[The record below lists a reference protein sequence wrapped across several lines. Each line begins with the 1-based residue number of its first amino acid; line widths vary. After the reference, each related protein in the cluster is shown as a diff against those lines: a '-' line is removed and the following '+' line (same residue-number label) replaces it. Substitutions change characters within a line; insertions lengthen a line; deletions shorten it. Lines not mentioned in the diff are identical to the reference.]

1 MRNMQKSSNIL
12 YIMSLRKSTRFT
24 LIELLVVIAIIAILA
39 SMLLP
44 ALNQAR
50 EKAKATSC
58 VNNLRQQFLGI
69 QNYYEAFDDMLMPYV
84 NMTAPD
90 GRGGYSYNQPGSW
103 WVNSLIPA
111 ITVDT
116 RWGKEANRWLY
127 GPGMS
132 ICPSSRPVED
142 KVANNEGG
150 KGWDQMMH
158 RSYGINYA
166 VSWSQVASEYNAAD
180 NRRRIRNG
188 MRMLLVVTV
197 GLMLLMFL
205 AQGNKV
211 FTLMLWI
218 FSMFAVAA
226 YLIAVEYADYEL
238 QKKLEQ
244 ITQME
249 LESMGA
255 LLELPELPRMP
266 RLPDRRYH
274 GRREET
280 TANIVIESEPVS
292 AEDAQEPISEE
303 SYSVEDI
310 LQEVHGQTPQEQKPQ
325 ETQKRQ
331 ETQKAQNVQE
341 AQKMPQDGAVDSA
354 QLLEGL
360 LRDPQKLAGD
370 LELLTRALQGLSD
383 DLRRAAA
390 QQEEVD
396 R

>member
-1 MRNMQKSSNIL
+1 MTTEREYQEL
-12 YIMSLRKSTRFT
+12 YDRLLDEVRT
-24 LIELLVVIAIIAILA
+24 LHK
-39 SMLLP
+39 
-44 ALNQAR
+44 N
-50 EKAKATSC
+50 
-58 VNNLRQQFLGI
+58 
-69 QNYYEAFDDMLMPYV
+69 
-84 NMTAPD
+84 
-90 GRGGYSYNQPGSW
+90 
-103 WVNSLIPA
+103 
-111 ITVDT
+111 
-116 RWGKEANRWLY
+116 
-127 GPGMS
+127 
-132 ICPSSRPVED
+132 
-142 KVANNEGG
+142 
-150 KGWDQMMH
+150 
-158 RSYGINYA
+158 
-166 VSWSQVASEYNAAD
+166 

-249 LESMGA
+249 QESMGA

-292 AEDAQEPISEE
+292 AEDAQEPLAEE

-310 LQEVHGQTPQEQKPQ
+310 LQEVHGQTPQQQKPQEQKPQ
-325 ETQKRQ
+325 EAQKRQ
-331 ETQKAQNVQE
+331 ETQKAQNVQ
-341 AQKMPQDGAVDSA
+341 KIPQGGAVDSA

>member
-1 MRNMQKSSNIL
+1 MTTEREYQEL
-12 YIMSLRKSTRFT
+12 YDRLLDEVRT
-24 LIELLVVIAIIAILA
+24 LHK
-39 SMLLP
+39 
-44 ALNQAR
+44 N
-50 EKAKATSC
+50 
-58 VNNLRQQFLGI
+58 
-69 QNYYEAFDDMLMPYV
+69 
-84 NMTAPD
+84 
-90 GRGGYSYNQPGSW
+90 
-103 WVNSLIPA
+103 
-111 ITVDT
+111 
-116 RWGKEANRWLY
+116 
-127 GPGMS
+127 
-132 ICPSSRPVED
+132 
-142 KVANNEGG
+142 
-150 KGWDQMMH
+150 
-158 RSYGINYA
+158 
-166 VSWSQVASEYNAAD
+166 

-292 AEDAQEPISEE
+292 TEDAREPMAEE

-310 LQEVHGQTPQEQKPQ
+310 LQEVHGQTPQQQKPQ
-325 ETQKRQ
+325 ETQNRQ
-331 ETQKAQNVQE
+331 DTQKAQNVQE
-341 AQKMPQDGAVDSA
+341 AQNVRKMPQGGAIDSA

>member
-1 MRNMQKSSNIL
+1 MTTKREYQEL
-12 YIMSLRKSTRFT
+12 YDRLLDEVRT
-24 LIELLVVIAIIAILA
+24 LHK
-39 SMLLP
+39 
-44 ALNQAR
+44 N
-50 EKAKATSC
+50 
-58 VNNLRQQFLGI
+58 
-69 QNYYEAFDDMLMPYV
+69 
-84 NMTAPD
+84 
-90 GRGGYSYNQPGSW
+90 
-103 WVNSLIPA
+103 
-111 ITVDT
+111 
-116 RWGKEANRWLY
+116 
-127 GPGMS
+127 
-132 ICPSSRPVED
+132 
-142 KVANNEGG
+142 
-150 KGWDQMMH
+150 
-158 RSYGINYA
+158 
-166 VSWSQVASEYNAAD
+166 

-249 LESMGA
+249 QESMGA
-255 LLELPELPRMP
+255 LLELPELPELPRMP

-310 LQEVHGQTPQEQKPQ
+310 LQEVHGQTPQQQKPQ
-325 ETQKRQ
+325 EAQKRQ
-331 ETQKAQNVQE
+331 ETQKAQNVQ
-341 AQKMPQDGAVDSA
+341 KMPQGGAVDSA

-390 QQEEVD
+390 QQEEVG

>member
-1 MRNMQKSSNIL
+1 VTTEREYQEL
-12 YIMSLRKSTRFT
+12 YDRLLDEVRT
-24 LIELLVVIAIIAILA
+24 LHK
-39 SMLLP
+39 
-44 ALNQAR
+44 N
-50 EKAKATSC
+50 
-58 VNNLRQQFLGI
+58 
-69 QNYYEAFDDMLMPYV
+69 
-84 NMTAPD
+84 
-90 GRGGYSYNQPGSW
+90 
-103 WVNSLIPA
+103 
-111 ITVDT
+111 
-116 RWGKEANRWLY
+116 
-127 GPGMS
+127 
-132 ICPSSRPVED
+132 
-142 KVANNEGG
+142 
-150 KGWDQMMH
+150 
-158 RSYGINYA
+158 
-166 VSWSQVASEYNAAD
+166 

-292 AEDAQEPISEE
+292 AEDAQEPLTEE

-325 ETQKRQ
+325 ETQERQ
-331 ETQKAQNVQE
+331 ETQEAQNVREAQNVQ
-341 AQKMPQDGAVDSA
+341 KMPQGGAVDSA
-354 QLLEGL
+354 QLLEDL

>member
-1 MRNMQKSSNIL
+1 MTTEREYQEL
-12 YIMSLRKSTRFT
+12 YDRLLDEVRT
-24 LIELLVVIAIIAILA
+24 LHK
-39 SMLLP
+39 
-44 ALNQAR
+44 N
-50 EKAKATSC
+50 
-58 VNNLRQQFLGI
+58 
-69 QNYYEAFDDMLMPYV
+69 
-84 NMTAPD
+84 
-90 GRGGYSYNQPGSW
+90 
-103 WVNSLIPA
+103 
-111 ITVDT
+111 
-116 RWGKEANRWLY
+116 
-127 GPGMS
+127 
-132 ICPSSRPVED
+132 
-142 KVANNEGG
+142 
-150 KGWDQMMH
+150 
-158 RSYGINYA
+158 
-166 VSWSQVASEYNAAD
+166 

-292 AEDAQEPISEE
+292 AEDAQEPLAEE

-310 LQEVHGQTPQEQKPQ
+310 LQEVHGQTPQQQKPQ
-325 ETQKRQ
+325 ETQERQ
-331 ETQKAQNVQE
+331 ETQEAQNVQ
-341 AQKMPQDGAVDSA
+341 KMPQGGAVDSA
-354 QLLEGL
+354 QLLEDL

-390 QQEEVD
+390 QQQEEGD

>member
-1 MRNMQKSSNIL
+1 MTTEREYQEL
-12 YIMSLRKSTRFT
+12 YDRLLDEVRT
-24 LIELLVVIAIIAILA
+24 LHK
-39 SMLLP
+39 
-44 ALNQAR
+44 N
-50 EKAKATSC
+50 
-58 VNNLRQQFLGI
+58 
-69 QNYYEAFDDMLMPYV
+69 
-84 NMTAPD
+84 
-90 GRGGYSYNQPGSW
+90 
-103 WVNSLIPA
+103 
-111 ITVDT
+111 
-116 RWGKEANRWLY
+116 
-127 GPGMS
+127 
-132 ICPSSRPVED
+132 
-142 KVANNEGG
+142 
-150 KGWDQMMH
+150 
-158 RSYGINYA
+158 
-166 VSWSQVASEYNAAD
+166 

-292 AEDAQEPISEE
+292 AEDAQEPMAEE

-310 LQEVHGQTPQEQKPQ
+310 LQEVHGQTPQQQKPQ
-325 ETQKRQ
+325 ETQNRQ
-331 ETQKAQNVQE
+331 DTQKAQNVQE
-341 AQKMPQDGAVDSA
+341 AQNVQKMPQGGAADSA
-354 QLLEGL
+354 QLLESL

>member
-1 MRNMQKSSNIL
+1 MTTEREYQEL
-12 YIMSLRKSTRFT
+12 YDRLLDEVRT
-24 LIELLVVIAIIAILA
+24 LHK
-39 SMLLP
+39 
-44 ALNQAR
+44 N
-50 EKAKATSC
+50 
-58 VNNLRQQFLGI
+58 
-69 QNYYEAFDDMLMPYV
+69 
-84 NMTAPD
+84 
-90 GRGGYSYNQPGSW
+90 
-103 WVNSLIPA
+103 
-111 ITVDT
+111 
-116 RWGKEANRWLY
+116 
-127 GPGMS
+127 
-132 ICPSSRPVED
+132 
-142 KVANNEGG
+142 
-150 KGWDQMMH
+150 
-158 RSYGINYA
+158 
-166 VSWSQVASEYNAAD
+166 

-274 GRREET
+274 GRREEA

-292 AEDAQEPISEE
+292 AEDAQEPLAEE

-310 LQEVHGQTPQEQKPQ
+310 LQEVHGQTPQQQKPQ
-325 ETQKRQ
+325 ERQ
-331 ETQKAQNVQE
+331 DTQKAQNVQE
-341 AQKMPQDGAVDSA
+341 AQNVQKMPQSGAAGSA
-354 QLLEGL
+354 QLLEDL

-390 QQEEVD
+390 QQQEEGD

>member
-1 MRNMQKSSNIL
+1 MTTEREYQEL
-12 YIMSLRKSTRFT
+12 YDRLLDEVRT
-24 LIELLVVIAIIAILA
+24 LHK
-39 SMLLP
+39 
-44 ALNQAR
+44 N
-50 EKAKATSC
+50 
-58 VNNLRQQFLGI
+58 
-69 QNYYEAFDDMLMPYV
+69 
-84 NMTAPD
+84 
-90 GRGGYSYNQPGSW
+90 
-103 WVNSLIPA
+103 
-111 ITVDT
+111 
-116 RWGKEANRWLY
+116 
-127 GPGMS
+127 
-132 ICPSSRPVED
+132 
-142 KVANNEGG
+142 
-150 KGWDQMMH
+150 
-158 RSYGINYA
+158 
-166 VSWSQVASEYNAAD
+166 

-249 LESMGA
+249 QESMGA

-310 LQEVHGQTPQEQKPQ
+310 LQEVHGQTPQQQKPQ
-325 ETQKRQ
+325 ETQNRQ
-331 ETQKAQNVQE
+331 DTQKAQNVQ
-341 AQKMPQDGAVDSA
+341 KMPQGGAVDSA

>member
-1 MRNMQKSSNIL
+1 MTTEREYQEL
-12 YIMSLRKSTRFT
+12 YDRLLDEVRT
-24 LIELLVVIAIIAILA
+24 LHK
-39 SMLLP
+39 
-44 ALNQAR
+44 N
-50 EKAKATSC
+50 
-58 VNNLRQQFLGI
+58 
-69 QNYYEAFDDMLMPYV
+69 
-84 NMTAPD
+84 
-90 GRGGYSYNQPGSW
+90 
-103 WVNSLIPA
+103 
-111 ITVDT
+111 
-116 RWGKEANRWLY
+116 
-127 GPGMS
+127 
-132 ICPSSRPVED
+132 
-142 KVANNEGG
+142 
-150 KGWDQMMH
+150 
-158 RSYGINYA
+158 
-166 VSWSQVASEYNAAD
+166 

-238 QKKLEQ
+238 QKKLER

-249 LESMGA
+249 QESMGA
-255 LLELPELPRMP
+255 LLELPELPHMP

-292 AEDAQEPISEE
+292 AEDAQEPLAEE

-310 LQEVHGQTPQEQKPQ
+310 LQEVHGQTPQQQKPQEQKPQ
-325 ETQKRQ
+325 EAQKRQ
-331 ETQKAQNVQE
+331 ETQKAQNVQ
-341 AQKMPQDGAVDSA
+341 KMPQGGAVDSA

>member
-1 MRNMQKSSNIL
+1 MTTEREYQEL
-12 YIMSLRKSTRFT
+12 YDRLLDEVRT
-24 LIELLVVIAIIAILA
+24 LHK
-39 SMLLP
+39 
-44 ALNQAR
+44 N
-50 EKAKATSC
+50 
-58 VNNLRQQFLGI
+58 
-69 QNYYEAFDDMLMPYV
+69 
-84 NMTAPD
+84 
-90 GRGGYSYNQPGSW
+90 
-103 WVNSLIPA
+103 
-111 ITVDT
+111 
-116 RWGKEANRWLY
+116 
-127 GPGMS
+127 
-132 ICPSSRPVED
+132 
-142 KVANNEGG
+142 
-150 KGWDQMMH
+150 
-158 RSYGINYA
+158 
-166 VSWSQVASEYNAAD
+166 

-249 LESMGA
+249 QESMGA

-292 AEDAQEPISEE
+292 AEDAQEPPAEE

-310 LQEVHGQTPQEQKPQ
+310 LQEVHGQTPQQQEPQ
-325 ETQKRQ
+325 EAQKRQ
-331 ETQKAQNVQE
+331 ETQKAQNVQ
-341 AQKMPQDGAVDSA
+341 KMPQGGAVDSA

>member
-1 MRNMQKSSNIL
+1 MTTEREYQEL
-12 YIMSLRKSTRFT
+12 YDRLLDEVRT
-24 LIELLVVIAIIAILA
+24 LHK
-39 SMLLP
+39 
-44 ALNQAR
+44 N
-50 EKAKATSC
+50 
-58 VNNLRQQFLGI
+58 
-69 QNYYEAFDDMLMPYV
+69 
-84 NMTAPD
+84 
-90 GRGGYSYNQPGSW
+90 
-103 WVNSLIPA
+103 
-111 ITVDT
+111 
-116 RWGKEANRWLY
+116 
-127 GPGMS
+127 
-132 ICPSSRPVED
+132 
-142 KVANNEGG
+142 
-150 KGWDQMMH
+150 
-158 RSYGINYA
+158 
-166 VSWSQVASEYNAAD
+166 

-249 LESMGA
+249 QESMGA

-292 AEDAQEPISEE
+292 AEDAQKPLAEE

-310 LQEVHGQTPQEQKPQ
+310 LQEVHGQTPQQQKPQ
-325 ETQKRQ
+325 EAQKRQ
-331 ETQKAQNVQE
+331 ETQKAQNVQ
-341 AQKMPQDGAVDSA
+341 KMPQGGAVDSA

-383 DLRRAAA
+383 DLRRAAV

>member
-1 MRNMQKSSNIL
+1 MTTEREYQEL
-12 YIMSLRKSTRFT
+12 YDRLLDEVRT
-24 LIELLVVIAIIAILA
+24 LHK
-39 SMLLP
+39 
-44 ALNQAR
+44 N
-50 EKAKATSC
+50 
-58 VNNLRQQFLGI
+58 
-69 QNYYEAFDDMLMPYV
+69 
-84 NMTAPD
+84 
-90 GRGGYSYNQPGSW
+90 
-103 WVNSLIPA
+103 
-111 ITVDT
+111 
-116 RWGKEANRWLY
+116 
-127 GPGMS
+127 
-132 ICPSSRPVED
+132 
-142 KVANNEGG
+142 
-150 KGWDQMMH
+150 
-158 RSYGINYA
+158 
-166 VSWSQVASEYNAAD
+166 

-255 LLELPELPRMP
+255 LLELLELPELPRMP

-280 TANIVIESEPVS
+280 AANIVIESEPVS

-331 ETQKAQNVQE
+331 ETQE
-341 AQKMPQDGAVDSA
+341 AQTVQKTPQGGAVDSA

>member
-1 MRNMQKSSNIL
+1 MTTEREYQEL
-12 YIMSLRKSTRFT
+12 YDRLLDEVRT
-24 LIELLVVIAIIAILA
+24 LHK
-39 SMLLP
+39 
-44 ALNQAR
+44 N
-50 EKAKATSC
+50 
-58 VNNLRQQFLGI
+58 
-69 QNYYEAFDDMLMPYV
+69 
-84 NMTAPD
+84 
-90 GRGGYSYNQPGSW
+90 
-103 WVNSLIPA
+103 
-111 ITVDT
+111 
-116 RWGKEANRWLY
+116 
-127 GPGMS
+127 
-132 ICPSSRPVED
+132 
-142 KVANNEGG
+142 
-150 KGWDQMMH
+150 
-158 RSYGINYA
+158 
-166 VSWSQVASEYNAAD
+166 

-292 AEDAQEPISEE
+292 AEDAQEPLAEE

-310 LQEVHGQTPQEQKPQ
+310 LQEVHGQTPQQQKPQEQKPQ
-325 ETQKRQ
+325 EAQKRQ
-331 ETQKAQNVQE
+331 ETQKAQNVQ
-341 AQKMPQDGAVDSA
+341 KMPQGGAVDSA

>member
-1 MRNMQKSSNIL
+1 MTTEREYQEL
-12 YIMSLRKSTRFT
+12 YDRLLDEVRT
-24 LIELLVVIAIIAILA
+24 LHK
-39 SMLLP
+39 
-44 ALNQAR
+44 N
-50 EKAKATSC
+50 
-58 VNNLRQQFLGI
+58 
-69 QNYYEAFDDMLMPYV
+69 
-84 NMTAPD
+84 
-90 GRGGYSYNQPGSW
+90 
-103 WVNSLIPA
+103 
-111 ITVDT
+111 
-116 RWGKEANRWLY
+116 
-127 GPGMS
+127 
-132 ICPSSRPVED
+132 
-142 KVANNEGG
+142 
-150 KGWDQMMH
+150 
-158 RSYGINYA
+158 
-166 VSWSQVASEYNAAD
+166 

-310 LQEVHGQTPQEQKPQ
+310 LQEVHGQTPQQQKPQ
-325 ETQKRQ
+325 ERQ
-331 ETQKAQNVQE
+331 DTQKAQNVQE
-341 AQKMPQDGAVDSA
+341 AQNVQKMPQSSAAGSA
-354 QLLEGL
+354 QLLEDL

-390 QQEEVD
+390 QQQEEGD

>member
-1 MRNMQKSSNIL
+1 MTTEREYQEL
-12 YIMSLRKSTRFT
+12 YDRLLDEVRT
-24 LIELLVVIAIIAILA
+24 LHK
-39 SMLLP
+39 
-44 ALNQAR
+44 N
-50 EKAKATSC
+50 
-58 VNNLRQQFLGI
+58 
-69 QNYYEAFDDMLMPYV
+69 
-84 NMTAPD
+84 
-90 GRGGYSYNQPGSW
+90 
-103 WVNSLIPA
+103 
-111 ITVDT
+111 
-116 RWGKEANRWLY
+116 
-127 GPGMS
+127 
-132 ICPSSRPVED
+132 
-142 KVANNEGG
+142 
-150 KGWDQMMH
+150 
-158 RSYGINYA
+158 
-166 VSWSQVASEYNAAD
+166 

-249 LESMGA
+249 LESMGT

-280 TANIVIESEPVS
+280 AANIVIESEPVS

-310 LQEVHGQTPQEQKPQ
+310 LQEVHGQTPQQQKPQ

-331 ETQKAQNVQE
+331 ETQEAQDVQEAQNVQ
-341 AQKMPQDGAVDSA
+341 KMPQGGAVDSA

>member
-1 MRNMQKSSNIL
+1 MTTEREYQEL
-12 YIMSLRKSTRFT
+12 YDRLLDEVRT
-24 LIELLVVIAIIAILA
+24 LHK
-39 SMLLP
+39 
-44 ALNQAR
+44 N
-50 EKAKATSC
+50 
-58 VNNLRQQFLGI
+58 
-69 QNYYEAFDDMLMPYV
+69 
-84 NMTAPD
+84 
-90 GRGGYSYNQPGSW
+90 
-103 WVNSLIPA
+103 
-111 ITVDT
+111 
-116 RWGKEANRWLY
+116 
-127 GPGMS
+127 
-132 ICPSSRPVED
+132 
-142 KVANNEGG
+142 
-150 KGWDQMMH
+150 
-158 RSYGINYA
+158 
-166 VSWSQVASEYNAAD
+166 

-238 QKKLEQ
+238 QKKLEK

-249 LESMGA
+249 QESMGA

-292 AEDAQEPISEE
+292 AEDAQEPLAEE

-310 LQEVHGQTPQEQKPQ
+310 LQEVHGQTPQQQKPQEQKPQ
-325 ETQKRQ
+325 EAQKRQ
-331 ETQKAQNVQE
+331 ETQKAQNVQ
-341 AQKMPQDGAVDSA
+341 KMPQGGAVDSA

>member
-1 MRNMQKSSNIL
+1 MTKERDYQELYDRLLEEVSTLHRN
-12 YIMSLRKSTRFT
+12 
-24 LIELLVVIAIIAILA
+24 
-39 SMLLP
+39 
-44 ALNQAR
+44 
-50 EKAKATSC
+50 
-58 VNNLRQQFLGI
+58 
-69 QNYYEAFDDMLMPYV
+69 
-84 NMTAPD
+84 
-90 GRGGYSYNQPGSW
+90 
-103 WVNSLIPA
+103 
-111 ITVDT
+111 
-116 RWGKEANRWLY
+116 
-127 GPGMS
+127 
-132 ICPSSRPVED
+132 
-142 KVANNEGG
+142 
-150 KGWDQMMH
+150 
-158 RSYGINYA
+158 
-166 VSWSQVASEYNAAD
+166 
-180 NRRRIRNG
+180 NRRRIRVG
-188 MRMLLVVTV
+188 MRMLLAVTL

-205 AQGNKV
+205 AGGNKV
-211 FTLMLWI
+211 FALMLWI
-218 FSMFAVAA
+218 LSMFAVAA

-292 AEDAQEPISEE
+292 AEDAQEPLAEE

-310 LQEVHGQTPQEQKPQ
+310 LQEVHGQTPQQQNPQ
-325 ETQKRQ
+325 ERQ
-331 ETQKAQNVQE
+331 ETQEAQNVREAQNVQE
-341 AQKMPQDGAVDSA
+341 AQNVRKMPQGGAVDSA

>member
-1 MRNMQKSSNIL
+1 MTTEREYQEL
-12 YIMSLRKSTRFT
+12 YDRLLDEVRT
-24 LIELLVVIAIIAILA
+24 LHK
-39 SMLLP
+39 
-44 ALNQAR
+44 N
-50 EKAKATSC
+50 
-58 VNNLRQQFLGI
+58 
-69 QNYYEAFDDMLMPYV
+69 
-84 NMTAPD
+84 
-90 GRGGYSYNQPGSW
+90 
-103 WVNSLIPA
+103 
-111 ITVDT
+111 
-116 RWGKEANRWLY
+116 
-127 GPGMS
+127 
-132 ICPSSRPVED
+132 
-142 KVANNEGG
+142 
-150 KGWDQMMH
+150 
-158 RSYGINYA
+158 
-166 VSWSQVASEYNAAD
+166 

-249 LESMGA
+249 LESMGT

-292 AEDAQEPISEE
+292 AEDAQEPLAEE

-341 AQKMPQDGAVDSA
+341 AQKMPQGGAVDSA

>member
-1 MRNMQKSSNIL
+1 MTTEREYQEL
-12 YIMSLRKSTRFT
+12 YDRLLDEVRT
-24 LIELLVVIAIIAILA
+24 LHK
-39 SMLLP
+39 
-44 ALNQAR
+44 N
-50 EKAKATSC
+50 
-58 VNNLRQQFLGI
+58 
-69 QNYYEAFDDMLMPYV
+69 
-84 NMTAPD
+84 
-90 GRGGYSYNQPGSW
+90 
-103 WVNSLIPA
+103 
-111 ITVDT
+111 
-116 RWGKEANRWLY
+116 
-127 GPGMS
+127 
-132 ICPSSRPVED
+132 
-142 KVANNEGG
+142 
-150 KGWDQMMH
+150 
-158 RSYGINYA
+158 
-166 VSWSQVASEYNAAD
+166 

-274 GRREET
+274 GRREEA

-292 AEDAQEPISEE
+292 AEDAQEPMAEE

-310 LQEVHGQTPQEQKPQ
+310 LQEVHGQTPQQQKPQ
-325 ETQKRQ
+325 ETQNRQ
-331 ETQKAQNVQE
+331 DTQKAQNVQE
-341 AQKMPQDGAVDSA
+341 AQNAQKMPQGGAAGSA

-390 QQEEVD
+390 QQQEEVD

>member
-1 MRNMQKSSNIL
+1 MTTEREYQEL
-12 YIMSLRKSTRFT
+12 YDRLLDEVRT
-24 LIELLVVIAIIAILA
+24 LHK
-39 SMLLP
+39 
-44 ALNQAR
+44 N
-50 EKAKATSC
+50 
-58 VNNLRQQFLGI
+58 
-69 QNYYEAFDDMLMPYV
+69 
-84 NMTAPD
+84 
-90 GRGGYSYNQPGSW
+90 
-103 WVNSLIPA
+103 
-111 ITVDT
+111 
-116 RWGKEANRWLY
+116 
-127 GPGMS
+127 
-132 ICPSSRPVED
+132 
-142 KVANNEGG
+142 
-150 KGWDQMMH
+150 
-158 RSYGINYA
+158 
-166 VSWSQVASEYNAAD
+166 

-249 LESMGA
+249 QESMGA

-310 LQEVHGQTPQEQKPQ
+310 LQEVHGQTPQQQKPQEQKPQ
-325 ETQKRQ
+325 EA
-331 ETQKAQNVQE
+331 QKAQNVQ
-341 AQKMPQDGAVDSA
+341 KMPQGGAVDSA

>member
-1 MRNMQKSSNIL
+1 MTTEREYQEMYDRL
-12 YIMSLRKSTRFT
+12 LDEVRT
-24 LIELLVVIAIIAILA
+24 LHK
-39 SMLLP
+39 
-44 ALNQAR
+44 N
-50 EKAKATSC
+50 
-58 VNNLRQQFLGI
+58 
-69 QNYYEAFDDMLMPYV
+69 
-84 NMTAPD
+84 
-90 GRGGYSYNQPGSW
+90 
-103 WVNSLIPA
+103 
-111 ITVDT
+111 
-116 RWGKEANRWLY
+116 
-127 GPGMS
+127 
-132 ICPSSRPVED
+132 
-142 KVANNEGG
+142 
-150 KGWDQMMH
+150 
-158 RSYGINYA
+158 
-166 VSWSQVASEYNAAD
+166 

-238 QKKLEQ
+238 QEKLEQ

-249 LESMGA
+249 QESMGA

-280 TANIVIESEPVS
+280 MANIVIESEPVS

-310 LQEVHGQTPQEQKPQ
+310 LQEVHGQTPQQQKPQQQKPQEQKPQ
-325 ETQKRQ
+325 EAQKRQ
-331 ETQKAQNVQE
+331 ETQKAQNVQ
-341 AQKMPQDGAVDSA
+341 KMPQGGAVDSA

>member
-1 MRNMQKSSNIL
+1 MTTEREYQEL
-12 YIMSLRKSTRFT
+12 YDRLLDEVRT
-24 LIELLVVIAIIAILA
+24 LHK
-39 SMLLP
+39 
-44 ALNQAR
+44 N
-50 EKAKATSC
+50 
-58 VNNLRQQFLGI
+58 
-69 QNYYEAFDDMLMPYV
+69 
-84 NMTAPD
+84 
-90 GRGGYSYNQPGSW
+90 
-103 WVNSLIPA
+103 
-111 ITVDT
+111 
-116 RWGKEANRWLY
+116 
-127 GPGMS
+127 
-132 ICPSSRPVED
+132 
-142 KVANNEGG
+142 
-150 KGWDQMMH
+150 
-158 RSYGINYA
+158 
-166 VSWSQVASEYNAAD
+166 

-292 AEDAQEPISEE
+292 AEDAQEPLTEE

-310 LQEVHGQTPQEQKPQ
+310 LQEVHGQTPQQQKPQ
-325 ETQKRQ
+325 ETQNRQ
-331 ETQKAQNVQE
+331 DTQKAQNVQE
-341 AQKMPQDGAVDSA
+341 AQNVQKMPQGGAVDSA

>member
-1 MRNMQKSSNIL
+1 MTTEREYQEL
-12 YIMSLRKSTRFT
+12 YDRLLDEVRT
-24 LIELLVVIAIIAILA
+24 LHK
-39 SMLLP
+39 
-44 ALNQAR
+44 N
-50 EKAKATSC
+50 
-58 VNNLRQQFLGI
+58 
-69 QNYYEAFDDMLMPYV
+69 
-84 NMTAPD
+84 
-90 GRGGYSYNQPGSW
+90 
-103 WVNSLIPA
+103 
-111 ITVDT
+111 
-116 RWGKEANRWLY
+116 
-127 GPGMS
+127 
-132 ICPSSRPVED
+132 
-142 KVANNEGG
+142 
-150 KGWDQMMH
+150 
-158 RSYGINYA
+158 
-166 VSWSQVASEYNAAD
+166 

-249 LESMGA
+249 QESMGA

-292 AEDAQEPISEE
+292 AEDAQEPLAEE

-325 ETQKRQ
+325 EA
-331 ETQKAQNVQE
+331 QKAQNVQ
-341 AQKMPQDGAVDSA
+341 KMPQGGAVDSA

>member
-1 MRNMQKSSNIL
+1 MTTEREYQEL
-12 YIMSLRKSTRFT
+12 YDRLMDEVRT
-24 LIELLVVIAIIAILA
+24 LHK
-39 SMLLP
+39 
-44 ALNQAR
+44 N
-50 EKAKATSC
+50 
-58 VNNLRQQFLGI
+58 
-69 QNYYEAFDDMLMPYV
+69 
-84 NMTAPD
+84 
-90 GRGGYSYNQPGSW
+90 
-103 WVNSLIPA
+103 
-111 ITVDT
+111 
-116 RWGKEANRWLY
+116 
-127 GPGMS
+127 
-132 ICPSSRPVED
+132 
-142 KVANNEGG
+142 
-150 KGWDQMMH
+150 
-158 RSYGINYA
+158 
-166 VSWSQVASEYNAAD
+166 

-280 TANIVIESEPVS
+280 AANIVIESEPVS

-310 LQEVHGQTPQEQKPQ
+310 LQEVHGQAPQEQKPQ

-331 ETQKAQNVQE
+331 ETQE
-341 AQKMPQDGAVDSA
+341 AQTVQKTPQLRAVDSA

>member
-1 MRNMQKSSNIL
+1 MTTEREYQEL
-12 YIMSLRKSTRFT
+12 YDRLLDEVRT
-24 LIELLVVIAIIAILA
+24 LHK
-39 SMLLP
+39 
-44 ALNQAR
+44 N
-50 EKAKATSC
+50 
-58 VNNLRQQFLGI
+58 
-69 QNYYEAFDDMLMPYV
+69 
-84 NMTAPD
+84 
-90 GRGGYSYNQPGSW
+90 
-103 WVNSLIPA
+103 
-111 ITVDT
+111 
-116 RWGKEANRWLY
+116 
-127 GPGMS
+127 
-132 ICPSSRPVED
+132 
-142 KVANNEGG
+142 
-150 KGWDQMMH
+150 
-158 RSYGINYA
+158 
-166 VSWSQVASEYNAAD
+166 

-292 AEDAQEPISEE
+292 AEDAQEPLAEE

-310 LQEVHGQTPQEQKPQ
+310 LQEVHGQTPQQQKPQ
-325 ETQKRQ
+325 EAQKRQ

-341 AQKMPQDGAVDSA
+341 AQNVRKMPQGGAVDSA

>member
-1 MRNMQKSSNIL
+1 MTTEREYQEL
-12 YIMSLRKSTRFT
+12 YDRLLDEVRT
-24 LIELLVVIAIIAILA
+24 LHK
-39 SMLLP
+39 
-44 ALNQAR
+44 N
-50 EKAKATSC
+50 
-58 VNNLRQQFLGI
+58 
-69 QNYYEAFDDMLMPYV
+69 
-84 NMTAPD
+84 
-90 GRGGYSYNQPGSW
+90 
-103 WVNSLIPA
+103 
-111 ITVDT
+111 
-116 RWGKEANRWLY
+116 
-127 GPGMS
+127 
-132 ICPSSRPVED
+132 
-142 KVANNEGG
+142 
-150 KGWDQMMH
+150 
-158 RSYGINYA
+158 
-166 VSWSQVASEYNAAD
+166 

-280 TANIVIESEPVS
+280 AANIVIESEPVS

-310 LQEVHGQTPQEQKPQ
+310 LQEVHGQTPQQQKPQ

-331 ETQKAQNVQE
+331 ETQEAQDVQEAQNVQ
-341 AQKMPQDGAVDSA
+341 KMPRGGAVDSA

>member
-1 MRNMQKSSNIL
+1 MTTEREYQEL
-12 YIMSLRKSTRFT
+12 YDRLLDEVRT
-24 LIELLVVIAIIAILA
+24 LHK
-39 SMLLP
+39 
-44 ALNQAR
+44 N
-50 EKAKATSC
+50 
-58 VNNLRQQFLGI
+58 
-69 QNYYEAFDDMLMPYV
+69 
-84 NMTAPD
+84 
-90 GRGGYSYNQPGSW
+90 
-103 WVNSLIPA
+103 
-111 ITVDT
+111 
-116 RWGKEANRWLY
+116 
-127 GPGMS
+127 
-132 ICPSSRPVED
+132 
-142 KVANNEGG
+142 
-150 KGWDQMMH
+150 
-158 RSYGINYA
+158 
-166 VSWSQVASEYNAAD
+166 

-292 AEDAQEPISEE
+292 TEDAQEPLAEE

-310 LQEVHGQTPQEQKPQ
+310 LQEVHGQTPQQQKPQ
-325 ETQKRQ
+325 ETQNRQ
-331 ETQKAQNVQE
+331 DTQKAQNVQE
-341 AQKMPQDGAVDSA
+341 AQNVQKMPQGGAVDSA